1 MEQARGIAGNNLIT
15 VLMETQGLSLQEA
28 IDRSGELFQSMVQQF
43 LADKKDLMARPFSTR
58 GYSHSVDVG
67 VMKCV
72 EAMETMITGYIGWSF
87 DTPRYFGND
96 FQEVLKTRIVK
107 LHDPMN
113 LLLTTP

>member
-28 IDRSGELFQSMVQQF
+28 IDRSGELFKSMVQRF
-43 LADKKDLMARPFSTR
+43 VTDKKELMARPFSTR

-67 VMKCV
+67 VMKCI

-107 LHDPMN
+107 LHDSMN